1 MLIVIPTATDAPC
14 YHFPFATIG
23 MIALNI
29 FILILQFAFPEAAA
43 FFILRHAI
51 FNPITW
57 FSSCC
62 MHAGVGHLF
71 GNMVGLAL
79 CGLIIEG
86 KVGWWKFIAIYFGIG
101 VSANAFEHIVMFWIS
116 NSGSLGASGVIF
128 GMLAIIMI
136 WAPENKVNLTYCG
149 LLLFYPVFGTITVS
163 IVGFCFFMI
172 GMELLTVWFSFFKM
186 SSAMLHM
193 IGVMP
198 GLVIGYVMVK
208 KRMVDCEGYD
218 LKSVHSGREG
228 QRVMTIAQEREAKET
243 RRRLRSE
250 AKAAEQHG
258 LKRVAAYIRAGHF
271 EFAWKRFG
279 LLRRKNQSLV
289 LNERHL
295 VAIINGLW
303 SKPES
308 KGKAMEVMDFYL
320 KTYTTLRVPIVL
332 NQARF
337 MLESKQRPRQCMKL
351 MRQIDGQSM
360 TGKQL
365 RMAEAIIKKA
375 RRKIG
380 EGVLDVAEF

>member
-29 FILILQFAFPEAAA
+29 FILILQFAFPEAAE

-172 GMELLTVWFSFFKM
+172 GMELLTAWFSFFKM

-218 LKSVHSGREG
+218 LMSVHSGREG

-258 LKRVAAYIRAGHF
+258 LKRVAAYI
-271 EFAWKRFG
+271 
-279 LLRRKNQSLV
+279 LSLI
-289 LNERHL
+289 H
-295 VAIINGLW
+295 I
-303 SKPES
+303 
-308 KGKAMEVMDFYL
+308 
-320 KTYTTLRVPIVL
+320 
-332 NQARF
+332 
-337 MLESKQRPRQCMKL
+337 
-351 MRQIDGQSM
+351 
-360 TGKQL
+360 
-365 RMAEAIIKKA
+365 
-375 RRKIG
+375 
-380 EGVLDVAEF
+380 